1 MRQLGT
7 DARYSQRVP
16 TKRYS
21 PPTAEVAER
30 IDQVVALFQRQQE
43 IKAEYERA
51 LAELT
56 DKEGDA
62 VPIAHIAERL
72 GIERKTV
79 YRHLGRSMT

>member
-1 MRQLGT
+1 MRHLGT
-7 DARYSQRVP
+7 LGGYSQRVP

-21 PPTAEVAER
+21 PPPDVAAR
-30 IDQVVALFQRQQE
+30 IDQVVALFKQQQE
-43 IKAEYERA
+43 VEAQYKRA

-56 DKEGDA
+56 AKEGDA

-72 GIERKTV
+72 GVERKTV